1 VAYFVAFSAETIYD
15 DWVVTFYNIAITS
28 TPPFFYAIFE
38 KDISEEVIMA
48 NPQMFKSVQSGKP
61 FSYRGIFL
69 FLLSAFWHS
78 FVLFFAGYL
87 LFRNDIITEN
97 GQIGGIWVIGD
108 LIAFNGIFVVILKI
122 ALFTN
127 YWNVITHI
135 FMWGSLVAFLLLL
148 LILSVMLAYWPS
160 GFYLMF
166 VLFQMPEFYFSFFV
180 VVVIC
185 LLPDFLCAF
194 VKRNQFP
201 DAWQILQ
208 EQEKLQKSS
217 EGKTVQLP

>member
-1 VAYFVAFSAETIYD
+1 
-15 DWVVTFYNIAITS
+15 
-28 TPPFFYAIFE
+28 
-38 KDISEEVIMA
+38 M
-48 NPQMFKSVQSGKP
+48 
-61 FSYRGIFL
+61 
-69 FLLSAFWHS
+69 
-78 FVLFFAGYL
+78 
-87 LFRNDIITEN
+87 EN

-148 LILSVMLAYWPS
+148 LILSVMLTYWPS